1 MLSIISWWCVTYE
14 EGFCDTYLNLL
25 PWQISVTNF
34 KKFSLNSLFNHKTI
48 QKLLQLNPLKKSSE
62 LQTNE
67 IALSVKSESHVA
79 LDSLRPNTTPTRD
92 LTLHWSWIHF
102 SAEHKRRTNSFKP
115 LLLHFC
121 RVTLMGL
128 NCSRQLVYNWNL
140 RWSSAN
146 SFAIIRLHRFPPYKW
161 IKFLSLRKKT
171 SQH

>member
-1 MLSIISWWCVTYE
+1 M
-14 EGFCDTYLNLL
+14 
-25 PWQISVTNF
+25 
-34 KKFSLNSLFNHKTI
+34 
-48 QKLLQLNPLKKSSE
+48 NPLKKSPQ
-62 LQTNE
+62 LQTNK
-67 IALSVKSESHVA
+67 IALLVRSESHVA

-140 RWSSAN
+140 RWSSAD
-146 SFAIIRLHRFPPYKW
+146 SFTIVHLCRSGRNLEEFVYLWGQKHVILGILIEEMAYKRKGRKMEWIYGHKIKIIANNYGDSTGKPDQIDTIFESRF
-161 IKFLSLRKKT
+161 IV
-171 SQH
+171 

>member
-1 MLSIISWWCVTYE
+1 MCSLLSIISWWCVTYE

-25 PWQISVTNF
+25 PWQICVTNL

-48 QKLLQLNPLKKSSE
+48 QKLLQLNLLKKSSE

-102 SAEHKRRTNSFKP
+102 SAEHKRSTNSSKP
-115 LLLHFC
+115 LLFYF
-121 RVTLMGL
+121 RRAKLMSL

-140 RWSSAN
+140 R
-146 SFAIIRLHRFPPYKW
+146 
-161 IKFLSLRKKT
+161 
-171 SQH
+171 